1 MSGLIK
7 HYQNTMKGIPQL
19 SNFWGGMIRLLDA
32 VLINGFNHV
41 PILNLSKANATS
53 ITATINLGSDHGFIA
68 RQVVRIAGS
77 TNGWDGDY
85 KVLSVNSDAIIIEC
99 AAEHQTIISG
109 TATCFTAPL
118 DFEIVFQTTADSTT
132 PKRAYRSKDPESTGL
147 ILLVHD
153 FCVSGASATGVKF
166 AKVGVVSDM
175 SDINLIVGQQM
186 PFHETYPERN
196 WGWDGTYHGW
206 AKWYY
211 KLPVYSTAAHSAP
224 DTQAPNYNNAPFNIV
239 GNTTSFLIDCLCSNL
254 DSYTVYGLVEF
265 DDQYINARNIAL
277 LASGLN
283 WIKPQNSGYFYN
295 TRGAYLKTIGTTAYA
310 ATNVDAIAWFNT
322 EGLANYSNLTDN
334 LNITTP
340 STDKNVLIDA
350 MVFDSNN
357 NPRGVLPFIKNHL
370 STTNEIIYLQKA
382 GKVVKRYASYSST
395 VLQYALTLESE

>member
-19 SNFWGGMIRLLDA
+19 SNFWGAMITLLDA
-32 VLINGFNHV
+32 VLVKGFNHV

-53 ITATINLGSDHGFIA
+53 ITATINLGNDHGFIA
-68 RQVVRIAGS
+68 RQVVRIGGS

-85 KVLSVNSDAIIIEC
+85 KVLSVSSDAIIVEC
-99 AAEHQTIISG
+99 TAEHSTIISG

-118 DFEIVFQTTADSTT
+118 DFEIVFQTPADSTT
-132 PKRAYRSKDPESTGL
+132 PKRAYRSKDPESLGL

-153 FCVSGASATGVKF
+153 FCVSGASATGAKF

-175 SDINLIVGQQM
+175 SDIDSIVGQQM
-186 PFHETYPERN
+186 PFFESTPNRN

-224 DTQAPNYNNAPFNIV
+224 DTQAPNSKNAPFNIV
-239 GNTTSFLIDCLCSNL
+239 GNTTSFLIDCLCSNF

-283 WIKPQNSGYFYN
+283 SIRPQNSGYFYH
-295 TRGAYLKTIGTTAYA
+295 TRGAYLKTIGPTSYATTS
-310 ATNVDAIAWFNT
+310 VDAIAWFNT
-322 EGLANYSNLTDN
+322 EGLANPSQLTGN
-334 LNITTP
+334 LNITTA

-350 MVFDSNN
+350 MVFDANN

-370 STTNEIIYLQKA
+370 STLNETVYLQDV
-382 GKVVKRYASYSST
+382 GKVVKRYVSYSST
-395 VLQYALTLESE
+395 VLQYALTMESV